1 MMVINLDKLIDSAA
15 STGDMIVITFGLV
28 IVLCIA
34 SFITICCGCAIED
47 WWEKHFNN
55 KGKTN
60 DRKC

>member
-1 MMVINLDKLIDSAA
+1 MMVINVDKLIDSAA
-15 STGDMIVITFGLV
+15 CTGDMIAIAFGFV

-34 SFITICCGCAIED
+34 SFITICCGIAIED
-47 WWEKHFNN
+47 WWKKHFN